1 MLHMNERGN
10 GRQPR
15 GGSQGSDASA
25 VTAPI
30 GGLAVGAADE
40 PALRARDELRDVTQS
55 EIDRVIAAYEAW
67 LVDVQTSFPNRIG
80 PKLLSYAIQQTF
92 RAWELSAPSQ
102 ASTDVKPAPKP
113 SQVDALMFPTVPIAE
128 PETPAGP
135 DELEAEA
142 MQLDPRASGVL
153 AGADGCDGDADPSEI
168 LEGTVDLSIS
178 ASSALGQVPSCLME
192 LRRLFDLRLLQ
203 MRSDRS
209 SGTTFI
215 TLGLRKPLPLKRILL
230 RMISVSEVDESLPDD
245 AASEEPAFLHVR
257 LNA

>member
-25 VTAPI
+25 VAAPI
-30 GGLAVGAADE
+30 GGLTVGAADE

-102 ASTDVKPAPKP
+102 ASTDARPPPKP
-113 SQVDALMFPTVPIAE
+113 GQGNPLMSPAVPIAE
-128 PETPAGP
+128 PEAPAAPG
-135 DELEAEA
+135 ELEAEA
-142 MQLDPRASGVL
+142 MLLDPNASDVL
-153 AGADGCDGDADPSEI
+153 AGTGDCDGDADASEI
-168 LEGTVDLSIS
+168 MEGTVDLSLY
-178 ASSALGQVPSCLME
+178 ASSALGQVPSFLME

-209 SGTTFI
+209 TGKTFI
-215 TLGLRKPLPLKRILL
+215 TLGLRKPLPLKRVLL
-230 RMISVSEVDESLPDD
+230 GMISVSEVDESPPDD

-257 LNA
+257 LSA